1 MYSSKANGI
10 RADPANR
17 RAKRSYKRNRLFTI
31 QNLTKMRKER
41 VYIAYHKWDDYSLSS
56 LAGKTL
62 AAMKDNTLFPDPKPE
77 MADYEVLVN
86 DYRTKHEIAA
96 TRGSQLEK
104 KARDNARERVLE
116 AMRQLAFY
124 VNVVADGD
132 GEILASSGFMLVP
145 PPKAGSHP
153 VVMVGMRLEDGRTS
167 GEVKFSFTPQK
178 NISEYE
184 YCYATVLDAEN
195 QPQWGEASS
204 TSTSR
209 SNYIGGLTPGEKV
222 YFRVRARNNKG
233 IGDWSESIYLIVR

>member
-1 MYSSKANGI
+1 MAFG
-10 RADPANR
+10 P
-17 RAKRSYKRNRLFTI
+17 NRLI
-31 QNLTKMRKER
+31 GALRAAVSSCNLKSLFHHSNFIKMRKDR

-62 AAMKDNTLFPDPKPE
+62 AAMKDNTLFPAPKPE

-132 GEILASSGFMLVP
+132 GEVLASSGFMLVP
-145 PPKAGSHP
+145 PPKTGNHP
-153 VVMVGMRLEDGRTS
+153 VVMVGMRLEDGRIS

-184 YCYATVLDAEN
+184 YCYATTLAADN
-195 QPQWGEASS
+195 QPQWGEIFS

-209 SNYIGGLTPGEKV
+209 SNYISGLTPGDKV

-233 IGDWSESIYLIVR
+233 IGDWSEHIYLIVR